1 MGNKTTKSIVIDTP
15 IQPVLQSIPES
26 PSQIH
31 TEKFSIVP
39 DSVIFENISISI
51 NDMVDLLKHYIQNH
65 DSYITKEE
73 FYNILD
79 SYITYKDTATFVK
92 KGELLL
98 KGNVGLK
105 EDFLKVED
113 FKRFKEK
120 LKAEISN
127 KFASKINKK
136 IGESIKEI
144 QFSQTELFNK
154 FKEEYVSKNELKE
167 NLDELCS
174 EFSKEI
180 ENVKCEVGES
190 IKVINKVIEEL
201 NNNVIEIKEGKK
213 SYIEDNYDSLVNI
226 VNNLNDTINE
236 CNNKIKERDDK
247 IEYLENKVISNEER
261 IKEIESK
268 ESEKE
273 IRLKTYEEKISEMEI
288 NMEKIKGILNNIL
301 SKK

>member
-26 PSQIH
+26 PSQINN
-31 TEKFSIVP
+31 EKFSIVP

-51 NDMVDLLKHYIQNH
+51 NDLVDLLKHYIQNH

-79 SYITYKDTATFVK
+79 NYITYKDTATFVK

-98 KGNVGLK
+98 KGNMLLK

-120 LKAEISN
+120 LKAEITN

-144 QFSQTELFNK
+144 QSSQIELFNK
-154 FKEEYVSKNELKE
+154 IKEEYVSKEELKE
-167 NLDELCS
+167 NLEELCN

-190 IKVINKVIEEL
+190 IQVINKVIEEL
-201 NNNVIEIKEGKK
+201 NNNVIEIKEGKR

-226 VNNLNDTINE
+226 VNNLNESINE

-247 IEYLENKVISNEER
+247 IEYLENKVIRNEER
-261 IKEIESK
+261 IKEIENK

-273 IRLKTYEEKISEMEI
+273 IRLKI
-288 NMEKIKGILNNIL
+288 NMEKIKGLLNNIL